1 MLDYTFLHNS
11 TTQWLLAFGLGL
23 LVTAG
28 LYALNKLVAAR
39 VAKFAAH
46 TRTIVDDILASVL
59 GATRLPVLVVIGL
72 FVGSHLLVLPERIE
86 LTITRIAIAAGL
98 IQAAFW
104 GDRAVHAWLRQYRA
118 SPQADPARATSTAAL
133 GFLARMLVW
142 TVFLLMILDNMG
154 VNITTLVASLGIG
167 GVAVALAVQN
177 VLGDLFASLSIVL
190 DKPFVIGD
198 FITVDDMSGTVE
210 YVGLK
215 TTRVRALTGEQLI
228 FSNAD
233 LLGSRIHNLK
243 RMESRRVVFS
253 IGVEYGT
260 PEDQMDEIPRLLGE
274 IVKAQPQVR
283 FDRAH
288 FAGFGASSLDFEVV
302 YFLNSADYRMHMDVK
317 QAIFLAIYRAFNQR
331 GIGFAFPT
339 QTVHLVDA
347 AAAGQ
352 QRSDA
357 QADDRRGAD
366 NVAAWRGA
374 PR

>member
-1 MLDYTFLHNS
+1 MLDYMFLNNS
-11 TTQWLLAFGLGL
+11 TSQWLLAAALAI
-23 LVTAG
+23 LVSAS
-28 LYALNKLVAAR
+28 LYAANKLLAAR
-39 VAKFAAH
+39 IAKFAAH
-46 TRTIVDDILASVL
+46 TRTGIDDVLAAAL
-59 GATRLPVLVVIGL
+59 QATRLPVLIILGL
-72 FVGSHLLVLPERIE
+72 FAGSHLLVLHERAE
-86 LTITRIAIAAGL
+86 LIITRIAIAAGL

-104 GDRAVHAWLRQYRA
+104 GDRAVHAWLHQYRA

-142 TVFLLMILDNMG
+142 TVFMLMILDNMG

-198 FITVDDMSGTVE
+198 FITVDDMAGTVE

-243 RMESRRVVFS
+243 RMESRRVVFT

-260 PEDQMDEIPRLLGE
+260 AEDEMESIPKLLGE
-274 IVKAQPQVR
+274 IVSAQQDVR

-288 FAGFGASSLDFEVV
+288 FAGFGPSSLDFEVV
-302 YFLNSADYRMHMDVK
+302 YTLASADYTIHMNVK

-347 AAAGQ
+347 AVGLQPKAEPAPDG
-352 QRSDA
+352 
-357 QADDRRGAD
+357 RRGAS
-366 NVAAWRGA
+366 VAAWRGA